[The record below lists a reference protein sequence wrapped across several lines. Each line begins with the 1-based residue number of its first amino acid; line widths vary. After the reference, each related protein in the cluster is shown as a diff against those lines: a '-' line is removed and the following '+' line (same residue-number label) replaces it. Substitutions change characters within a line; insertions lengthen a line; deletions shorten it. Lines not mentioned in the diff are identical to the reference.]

1 MLTSFPPDYEDAT
14 KYTRSGN
21 CEVYRNRGWC
31 FCESSWAQLVKNSL
45 IVWDLG
51 KLRPNMTGVDSRDIK
66 TLMSSRIPP
75 VLPDNFKEQL
85 ERKGFTNGSTDRPL
99 VAGLYRD
106 AFEQRF
112 ARAEELSFAGV
123 EWGDTE
129 AQALAEVLSSGAAPR
144 LRELKLGYNSAFE
157 CYWKWRGQNQN
168 SNQPKNQQSRKNE
181 RSVQNCIST
190 FCLLLHNQFISAK
203 DIIESSLLDQ

>member
-31 FCESSWAQLVKNSL
+31 FCESSWAQLVKNSQ

-51 KLRPNMTGVDSRDIK
+51 KLEEMRNRFETD
-66 TLMSSRIPP
+66 TLSSTRIPP

-99 VAGLYRD
+99 VAGLYKD

-112 ARAEELSFAGV
+112 AKAEELDFQELG
-123 EWGDTE
+123 WGDTE
-129 AQALAEVLSSGAAPR
+129 VQALAEVLGSGMVPR
-144 LRELKLGYNSAFE
+144 LRSLVLGCHSAFR
-157 CYWKWRGQNQN
+157 C
-168 SNQPKNQQSRKNE
+168 
-181 RSVQNCIST
+181 
-190 FCLLLHNQFISAK
+190 
-203 DIIESSLLDQ
+203 